1 MGANLIFP
9 SFLYSVALIIGL
21 EIFNPNG
28 PIPFGVIFAI
38 FLTAIYFVSSY
49 FLYNQKIYSKNK
61 TFSLM
66 PGAWVSSI
74 EKQSNIIEQHSNDF
88 IEIKSM
94 LLDINSITQ
103 SKEDL
108 IKRYQ
113 EGYDQKIY
121 KKFLLRYI
129 KIMNQ
134 IKKFLKKDDSDPKKS
149 LEILELL
156 MEEALEDCGVE
167 EIPIDEILGKKFIDL
182 GNNVADNPILE
193 NTSDRSKDGIIK
205 EVTENGY
212 RLIDTE
218 KTIVLKQAKVIVMKY
233 KETGG

>member
-21 EIFNPNG
+21 EILNPND

-74 EKQSNIIEQHSNDF
+74 EKQSNIIENHSSDLN
-88 IEIKSM
+88 EIKSM
-94 LLDINSITQ
+94 LTDINSITQ
-103 SKEDL
+103 AKDDL

-113 EGYDQKIY
+113 EGYDQKLY
-121 KKFLLRYI
+121 KQFLKKFI
-129 KIMNQ
+129 KISN
-134 IKKFLKKDDSDPKKS
+134 IVSTYLKKDDLDIKKS
-149 LEILELL
+149 LNNLNILLED
-156 MEEALEDCGVE
+156 ALEECGVE
-167 EIPIDEILGKKFIDL
+167 EIPHEEIEGKKFVDL
-182 GNNVADNPILE
+182 GNLVDNPL
-193 NTSDRSKDGIIK
+193 
-205 EVTENGY
+205 V
-212 RLIDTE
+212 IDT
-218 KTIVLKQAKVIVMKY
+218 Q
-233 KETGG
+233 